1 MPTKTNK
8 ELQALLAEPTASVP
22 DVGRVC
28 FKMSRTGSYEAA
40 KRGDFPTVK
49 IGRLTFVPTGHLRK
63 MLGIEAA

>member
-1 MPTKTNK
+1 MLVKVNK

-40 KRGDFPTVK
+40 KRGDFPTVR
-49 IGRLTFVPTGHLRK
+49 IGRLTFVPTAPLRK
-63 MLGIEAA
+63 MLGIEVA